1 MQINANH
8 SIGTS
13 AAQPENEGA
22 NNQAANSNLD

>member
-1 MQINANH
+1 MQINADY

-22 NNQAANSNLD
+22 NHQDPNSNLD